1 MDDVHKFSD
10 FAKEEKPLDGEKRRI
25 DDVLNLDIIIIG
37 VRISESRYKEETGRK
52 RYMTLQFQYQEVGGR
67 CVLFTGSEVLI
78 RQIEKYRDHI
88 PFKAKI
94 QKIDRYYTF
103 T

>member
-1 MDDVHKFSD
+1 MNSVLRFSD

-25 DDVLNLDIIIIG
+25 DDVLNLDITITG
-37 VRISESRYKEETGRK
+37 ARISDSRYKEETGRK
-52 RYMTLQFQYQEVGGR
+52 RYMTLQFQYPDNKR

-78 RQIEKYRDHI
+78 SQIEKYRENI
-88 PFKAKI
+88 PFQTKI

>member
-1 MDDVHKFSD
+1 MNSVHKFSD
-10 FAKEEKPLDGEKRRI
+10 FAQEDKPLEGEKRRI
-25 DDVLNLDIIIIG
+25 DDVLNLDIVITGSRIG
-37 VRISESRYKEETGRK
+37 ESRYKEETGRR
-52 RYMTLQFQYQEVGGR
+52 RYMTLQFDTSDNGTR

-78 RQIEKYRDHI
+78 GQIEKYRENI
-88 PFKAKI
+88 PFQAKI

>member
-1 MDDVHKFSD
+1 MNSVPKFQE
-10 FAKEEKPLDGEKRRI
+10 FAKEERPLDGEKHRI
-25 DDVLNLDIIIIG
+25 DDVLNLDIIVTG
-37 VRISESRYKEETGRK
+37 SRISESRYKEETGRK
-52 RYMTLQFQYQEVGGR
+52 RYMTLQFQFPDEKK

-78 RQIEKYRDHI
+78 SQIEKYREHI
-88 PFKAKI
+88 PFQAKI